1 MNKNEFDE
9 SEHPRNKGGK
19 FIKKNKG
26 YDSRDNFGQMVS
38 RAHKTY
44 RQNASYTEIIAADRA
59 ERERAAKREQ
69 AKQAADSAPRKK
81 SKPNYAKQ
89 KGKIQSMV
97 YDRISS
103 VRSDLMKDGY
113 AYITV
118 NDFYQQYYVKLYGS
132 DNDYEFQI
140 IRVSKIR

>member
-26 YDSRDNFGQMVS
+26 YDSRDNFGQTVS

-44 RQNASYTEIIAADRA
+44 RQNASYAEIIAADRA
-59 ERERAAKREQ
+59 ERERAAQREQ
-69 AKQAADSAPRKK
+69 AKQAADSASRKK
-81 SKPNYAKQ
+81 SKPNYAKH

-103 VRSDLMKDGY
+103 VRNKLIKDGF
-113 AYITV
+113 AIINV
-118 NDFYQQYYVKLYGS
+118 NDFHNSYTVKLYGA
-132 DNDYEFQI
+132 DNDYEFDI
-140 IRVSKIR
+140 IGIRPIK